1 MRTGLVGPCTALL
14 AAVTVATVLARAL
27 PEVVVFTRV
36 LGGGVDSMARTGS
49 ALLTPGW
56 AVLPQAVAAHLR
68 AGSSFGTGGGVM
80 VTSGGFDVGGGVEV
94 VGGVEVDGGSK
105 LDGIVGGG
113 CTPARD
119 DRGITAKF
127 G

>member
-1 MRTGLVGPCTALL
+1 VVTG
-14 AAVTVATVLARAL
+14 AL
-27 PEVVVFTRV
+27 PEVGLAWALPETV
-36 LGGGVDSMARTGS
+36 LFATGCGGDQDLVARTGS

-56 AVLPQAVAAHLR
+56 TVPLQAAVAHLR
-68 AGSSFGTGGGVM
+68 AGSSFGTGGGVI
-80 VTSGGFDVGGGVEV
+80 VTNGGFEV
-94 VGGVEVDGGSK
+94 VGGVEVSGGSK
-105 LDGIVGGG
+105 VEGIVGGG